1 MTQQVAVEGRHD
13 FDVIFG
19 EWRILNRKLE
29 DPLADSSEWLE
40 FEATVEVRPILGGLG
55 NVDLYS
61 APDFPGRSGYEG
73 FGLRLFDPETGPLAD
88 LVGVD
93 DWTRHARRAGRR
105 PLPGRRGRFECDDTL
120 GGRDVKVRFDWT
132 DITPSSARW
141 EQSFSFDGGESFEP
155 NWIMELTR

>member
-1 MTQQVAVEGRHD
+1 MTQQVAVEGHHD

-29 DPLADSSEWLE
+29 DPLADSSEWLK

-73 FGLRLFDPETGPLAD
+73 FGLRLFDPETGLWRIWWASTSGPGMLD
-88 LVGVD
+88 EPVVGRVQN
-93 DWTRHARRAGRR
+93 GV
-105 PLPGRRGRFECDDTL
+105 GRF
-120 GGRDVKVRFDWT
+120 V
-132 DITPSSARW
+132 
-141 EQSFSFDGGESFEP
+141 
-155 NWIMELTR
+155 